1 MDAPHGKQRRRE
13 VHRVRG
19 RSGKPRTLETRAIA
33 GTERYYGVAVRSPL
47 AAMREPAGVDI
58 CRTLIEQLL
67 VAA

>member
-1 MDAPHGKQRRRE
+1 MENYDDEKCIVSEEIWQT
-13 VHRVRG
+13 
-19 RSGKPRTLETRAIA
+19 RTLETRVIA